1 MQNINTVSILEKLI
15 SYPTVSKDANIELI
29 YYIAD
34 LIKCE
39 RVKPKII
46 KNEENTKANL
56 FAYIGPEKSDGI
68 MLSGHTDVVPAG
80 NINDWD
86 SDPFTPTIK
95 DNVVYGRGCSDMKS
109 SIACMIAA
117 TKRFVLENPNHNGS
131 IGFLLTS
138 DEEGP
143 ADFGTKVAIEKMK
156 DLGYVP
162 DFTIV
167 GEPTSSKTLGD
178 TIKNG
183 RRGSITGELI
193 INGVQ
198 GHIAYPEL
206 AVNPNHYTG
215 KIINDLIKHNWC
227 SGNKYFPATSLQV
240 SSIISDQVASNM
252 IPAKVKVIFN
262 LRFSSELTEDKIKS
276 TVKSLIDAHEVDY
289 DISWTCSAHP
299 FITNEGKLTDTLKAA
314 IRKTIHHDPVLS
326 TNGGTSDAR
335 FLSKVSNETVEFGC
349 INQTAHKINENINID
364 DLFSLEK
371 IYHESLCLLLLD

>member
-1 MQNINTVSILEKLI
+1 MNKDSLNILSNLI
-15 SYPTVSKDANIELI
+15 SKKSVTPEDDGCQDYIFSELKEFGFELR
-29 YYIAD
+29 D
-34 LIKCE
+34 LSE
-39 RVKPKII
+39 NNVKNSLIFQSGKKSP
-46 KNEENTKANL
+46 NVL
-56 FAYIGPEKSDGI
+56 FA
-68 MLSGHTDVVPAG
+68 GHTDVVPAG

-167 GEPTSSKTLGD
+167 GEPTSSKILGD

-262 LRFSSELTEDKIKS
+262 LRFSSELTEDEIKS

-335 FLSKVSNETVEFGC
+335 FLSKVSNETVEFGG

>member
-1 MQNINTVSILEKLI
+1 MNKDSLNILSNLI
-15 SYPTVSKDANIELI
+15 SKKSVTPEDDGCQDYIFSELKEFGFELKDLSENNVKNSLI
-29 YYIAD
+29 FQSG
-34 LIKCE
+34 KKSPN
-39 RVKPKII
+39 V
-46 KNEENTKANL
+46 L
-56 FAYIGPEKSDGI
+56 FA
-68 MLSGHTDVVPAG
+68 GHTDVVPAG

-167 GEPTSSKTLGD
+167 GEPTSSKILGD

-335 FLSKVSNETVEFGC
+335 FLSKVSNETVEFGG

>member
-1 MQNINTVSILEKLI
+1 MNKDSLNILSNLI
-15 SYPTVSKDANIELI
+15 SKKSVTPEDDGCRDYIFSELKEFGFELRDLSENNVKNSLIFQSSKKSPNI
-29 YYIAD
+29 
-34 LIKCE
+34 
-39 RVKPKII
+39 
-46 KNEENTKANL
+46 L
-56 FAYIGPEKSDGI
+56 FA
-68 MLSGHTDVVPAG
+68 GHTDVVPAG

-117 TKRFVLENPNHNGS
+117 TKRFVLENPDHNGS

-167 GEPTSSKTLGD
+167 GEPTSSKILGD

-206 AVNPNHYTG
+206 AINPNHYTG

-335 FLSKVSNETVEFGC
+335 FISKVSNETVEFGG

>member
-1 MQNINTVSILEKLI
+1 MNKDSLNILSNLI
-15 SYPTVSKDANIELI
+15 SKKSVTPEDDGCQDYIFSELKEFGFQLR
-29 YYIAD
+29 D
-34 LIKCE
+34 LSE
-39 RVKPKII
+39 NNVKNSLIFQSGKKSP
-46 KNEENTKANL
+46 NVL
-56 FAYIGPEKSDGI
+56 FA
-68 MLSGHTDVVPAG
+68 GHTDVVPAV

-335 FLSKVSNETVEFGC
+335 FLSKVSNETVEFGG

>member
-1 MQNINTVSILEKLI
+1 VNKDSLNILSNLI
-15 SYPTVSKDANIELI
+15 SKKSVTPEDDGCQDYIFSELKEFGFELR
-29 YYIAD
+29 D
-34 LIKCE
+34 LSE
-39 RVKPKII
+39 NNVKNSLIFQSGKKSP
-46 KNEENTKANL
+46 NVL
-56 FAYIGPEKSDGI
+56 FA
-68 MLSGHTDVVPAG
+68 GHTDVVPAG

-167 GEPTSSKTLGD
+167 GEPTSSKILGD

-335 FLSKVSNETVEFGC
+335 FLSKVSNETVEFGG

>member
-1 MQNINTVSILEKLI
+1 MNKDSLNILSNLI
-15 SYPTVSKDANIELI
+15 SKKSVTPEDDGCQDYIFSELKEFGFELRDLSENNVKNSLIFQSSKKSPN
-29 YYIAD
+29 
-34 LIKCE
+34 
-39 RVKPKII
+39 V
-46 KNEENTKANL
+46 L
-56 FAYIGPEKSDGI
+56 FA
-68 MLSGHTDVVPAG
+68 GHTDVVPAG

-117 TKRFVLENPNHNGS
+117 TKRFVLENPDHNGS

-167 GEPTSSKTLGD
+167 GEPTSSKILGD

-206 AVNPNHYTG
+206 AINPNHYTG

-335 FLSKVSNETVEFGC
+335 FLSKVSNETVEFGG

>member
-1 MQNINTVSILEKLI
+1 MNKDSLNILSNLI
-15 SYPTVSKDANIELI
+15 SKKSVTPEDDGCQDYIFSELKEFGFELRDLSENNVKNSLIFQSSKKSPNI
-29 YYIAD
+29 
-34 LIKCE
+34 
-39 RVKPKII
+39 
-46 KNEENTKANL
+46 L
-56 FAYIGPEKSDGI
+56 FA
-68 MLSGHTDVVPAG
+68 GHTDVVPAG

-117 TKRFVLENPNHNGS
+117 TKRFVLENPDHNGS

-167 GEPTSSKTLGD
+167 GEPTSSKILGD

-206 AVNPNHYTG
+206 AINPNHYTG

-335 FLSKVSNETVEFGC
+335 FLSKVSNETVEFGG

-364 DLFSLEK
+364 DLFSLEE

>member
-1 MQNINTVSILEKLI
+1 MNKDSLNILSNLI
-15 SYPTVSKDANIELI
+15 SKKSVTPEDDGCQDYIFSELKEFGFELRDLSENNVKNSLIFQSSKKSPNI
-29 YYIAD
+29 
-34 LIKCE
+34 
-39 RVKPKII
+39 
-46 KNEENTKANL
+46 L
-56 FAYIGPEKSDGI
+56 FA
-68 MLSGHTDVVPAG
+68 GHTDVVPAG

-117 TKRFVLENPNHNGS
+117 TKRFVLENPDHNGS

-167 GEPTSSKTLGD
+167 GEPTSSKILGD

-206 AVNPNHYTG
+206 AINPNHYTG

-276 TVKSLIDAHEVDY
+276 TVKSLIDVHEVDY

-335 FLSKVSNETVEFGC
+335 FLSKVSNETVEFGG

>member
-1 MQNINTVSILEKLI
+1 MNKDSLNILSNLI
-15 SYPTVSKDANIELI
+15 SKKSVTPEDDGCQDYIFSELKEFGFELR
-29 YYIAD
+29 D
-34 LIKCE
+34 LSE
-39 RVKPKII
+39 NNVKNSLIFQSGKKSP
-46 KNEENTKANL
+46 NVL
-56 FAYIGPEKSDGI
+56 FA
-68 MLSGHTDVVPAG
+68 GHTDVVPAG

-335 FLSKVSNETVEFGC
+335 FLSKVSNETVEFGG

-364 DLFSLEK
+364 DLFSLEE

>member
-1 MQNINTVSILEKLI
+1 MNKDSLNILSNLI
-15 SYPTVSKDANIELI
+15 SKKSVTPEDDGCQDYIFSELKEFGFELR
-29 YYIAD
+29 D
-34 LIKCE
+34 LSE
-39 RVKPKII
+39 NNVKNSLIFQSGKKSP
-46 KNEENTKANL
+46 NVL
-56 FAYIGPEKSDGI
+56 FA
-68 MLSGHTDVVPAG
+68 GHTDVVPAG

-335 FLSKVSNETVEFGC
+335 FLSKVSNETVEFGG

-364 DLFSLEK
+364 DLYSLEK

>member
-1 MQNINTVSILEKLI
+1 MNKDSLNILSNLI
-15 SYPTVSKDANIELI
+15 SKKSVTPEDDGCQDYIFSELKEFGFELRDLSENNVKNSLIFQSSKKSPN
-29 YYIAD
+29 
-34 LIKCE
+34 
-39 RVKPKII
+39 V
-46 KNEENTKANL
+46 L
-56 FAYIGPEKSDGI
+56 FA
-68 MLSGHTDVVPAG
+68 GHTDVVPAG

-117 TKRFVLENPNHNGS
+117 TKRFVLENPDHNGS

-167 GEPTSSKTLGD
+167 GEPTSSKILGD

-206 AVNPNHYTG
+206 AINPNHYTG

-227 SGNKYFPATSLQV
+227 SGNKYFPATSLQI

-335 FLSKVSNETVEFGC
+335 FLSKVSNETVEFGG

>member
-1 MQNINTVSILEKLI
+1 MNKDSLNILSNLI
-15 SYPTVSKDANIELI
+15 SKKSVTPDDDGCQDYIFSELKKFGFELRDLSENNVKNSLIFQSSKKSPN
-29 YYIAD
+29 
-34 LIKCE
+34 
-39 RVKPKII
+39 V
-46 KNEENTKANL
+46 L
-56 FAYIGPEKSDGI
+56 FA
-68 MLSGHTDVVPAG
+68 GHTDVVPAG

-117 TKRFVLENPNHNGS
+117 TKRFVLENPDHNGS

-167 GEPTSSKTLGD
+167 GEPTSSKILGD

-206 AVNPNHYTG
+206 AINPNHYTG

-335 FLSKVSNETVEFGC
+335 FLSKVSNETVEFGG

>member
-1 MQNINTVSILEKLI
+1 
-15 SYPTVSKDANIELI
+15 
-29 YYIAD
+29 
-34 LIKCE
+34 
-39 RVKPKII
+39 
-46 KNEENTKANL
+46 
-56 FAYIGPEKSDGI
+56 
-68 MLSGHTDVVPAG
+68 
-80 NINDWD
+80 
-86 SDPFTPTIK
+86 
-95 DNVVYGRGCSDMKS
+95 MKS

-167 GEPTSSKTLGD
+167 GEPTSSKILGD

-335 FLSKVSNETVEFGC
+335 FLSKVSNETVEFGG

>member
-1 MQNINTVSILEKLI
+1 MNKDSLNILSNLI
-15 SYPTVSKDANIELI
+15 SKKSVTPEDDGCQDYIFSELKEFGFELRDLSENNVKNSLIFQSSKKSPN
-29 YYIAD
+29 
-34 LIKCE
+34 
-39 RVKPKII
+39 V
-46 KNEENTKANL
+46 L
-56 FAYIGPEKSDGI
+56 FA
-68 MLSGHTDVVPAG
+68 GHTDVVPAG

-167 GEPTSSKTLGD
+167 GEPTSSKILGD

-206 AVNPNHYTG
+206 AINPNHYTG

-314 IRKTIHHDPVLS
+314 IRKTMHHDPVLS

-335 FLSKVSNETVEFGC
+335 FLSKVSNETVEFGG

>member
-1 MQNINTVSILEKLI
+1 VNKDSLNILSNLI
-15 SYPTVSKDANIELI
+15 SKKSVTPEDDGCQDYIFSELKEFGFELR
-29 YYIAD
+29 D
-34 LIKCE
+34 LSE
-39 RVKPKII
+39 NNVKNSLIFQSGKKSP
-46 KNEENTKANL
+46 NVL
-56 FAYIGPEKSDGI
+56 FA
-68 MLSGHTDVVPAG
+68 GHTDVVPAG

-335 FLSKVSNETVEFGC
+335 FLSKVSNETVEFGG

>member
-1 MQNINTVSILEKLI
+1 VNKDSLNILSNLI
-15 SYPTVSKDANIELI
+15 SKKSVTPEDDGCQDYIFSELKQFGFELR
-29 YYIAD
+29 D
-34 LIKCE
+34 LSE
-39 RVKPKII
+39 NNVKNSLIFQSRKKSP
-46 KNEENTKANL
+46 NVL
-56 FAYIGPEKSDGI
+56 FA
-68 MLSGHTDVVPAG
+68 GHTDVVPAG

-167 GEPTSSKTLGD
+167 GEPTSSKILGD

-335 FLSKVSNETVEFGC
+335 FLSKVSNETVEFGG

>member
-1 MQNINTVSILEKLI
+1 MNKDSLNILSNLI
-15 SYPTVSKDANIELI
+15 SKKSVTPEDDGCQDYIFSELKQFGFELR
-29 YYIAD
+29 D
-34 LIKCE
+34 LSE
-39 RVKPKII
+39 NNVKNSLIFQSRKKSP
-46 KNEENTKANL
+46 NVL
-56 FAYIGPEKSDGI
+56 FA
-68 MLSGHTDVVPAG
+68 GHTDVVPAG

-167 GEPTSSKTLGD
+167 GEPTSSKILGD

-335 FLSKVSNETVEFGC
+335 FLSKVSNETVEFGG

>member
-1 MQNINTVSILEKLI
+1 MNKDSLNILSNLI
-15 SYPTVSKDANIELI
+15 SKKSVTPEDDGCQDYIFSELKEFGFELRDLSENNVKNSLIFQSSKKSPN
-29 YYIAD
+29 
-34 LIKCE
+34 
-39 RVKPKII
+39 V
-46 KNEENTKANL
+46 L
-56 FAYIGPEKSDGI
+56 FA
-68 MLSGHTDVVPAG
+68 GHTDVVPAG

-167 GEPTSSKTLGD
+167 GEPTSSKILGD

-314 IRKTIHHDPVLS
+314 IRKTIHHEPVLS

-335 FLSKVSNETVEFGC
+335 FLSKVSNETVEFGG

>member
-1 MQNINTVSILEKLI
+1 MNKDSLNILSNLI
-15 SYPTVSKDANIELI
+15 SKKSVTPEDDGCQDYIFSELKKFGFELRDLSENNVKNSLIFQSSKKSPN
-29 YYIAD
+29 
-34 LIKCE
+34 
-39 RVKPKII
+39 V
-46 KNEENTKANL
+46 L
-56 FAYIGPEKSDGI
+56 FA
-68 MLSGHTDVVPAG
+68 GHTDVVPAG

-167 GEPTSSKTLGD
+167 GEPTSSKILGD

-215 KIINDLIKHNWC
+215 KIINDLIKYNWC
-227 SGNKYFPATSLQV
+227 SGNKYFPATSLQI

-335 FLSKVSNETVEFGC
+335 FLSKVSNETVEFGG

>member
-1 MQNINTVSILEKLI
+1 MNKDSLNILSNLI
-15 SYPTVSKDANIELI
+15 SKKSVTPEDDGCQDYIFSELKEFGFELRDLSENNVKNSLIFQSSKKSPNI
-29 YYIAD
+29 
-34 LIKCE
+34 
-39 RVKPKII
+39 
-46 KNEENTKANL
+46 L
-56 FAYIGPEKSDGI
+56 FA
-68 MLSGHTDVVPAG
+68 GHTDVVPAG

-117 TKRFVLENPNHNGS
+117 TKRFVLENPDHNGS

-167 GEPTSSKTLGD
+167 GEPTSSKILGD

-215 KIINDLIKHNWC
+215 KIINDLIKHDWC
-227 SGNKYFPATSLQV
+227 SGNKYFPATSLQI

-335 FLSKVSNETVEFGC
+335 FLSKVSNETVEFGG

-364 DLFSLEK
+364 DLFSLEE

>member
-1 MQNINTVSILEKLI
+1 MNKDSLNILSNLI
-15 SYPTVSKDANIELI
+15 SKKSVTPEDDGCQDYIFSELKQFGFELR
-29 YYIAD
+29 D
-34 LIKCE
+34 LSE
-39 RVKPKII
+39 NNVKNSLIFQSGKKSP
-46 KNEENTKANL
+46 NVL
-56 FAYIGPEKSDGI
+56 FA
-68 MLSGHTDVVPAG
+68 GHTDVVPAG

-335 FLSKVSNETVEFGC
+335 FLSKVSNETVEFGG

>member
-1 MQNINTVSILEKLI
+1 MNKDSLNILSNLI
-15 SYPTVSKDANIELI
+15 SKKSVTPEDDGCQDYIFSELKEFGFELRDLSENNVKNSLIFQSSKKSPNI
-29 YYIAD
+29 
-34 LIKCE
+34 
-39 RVKPKII
+39 
-46 KNEENTKANL
+46 L
-56 FAYIGPEKSDGI
+56 FA
-68 MLSGHTDVVPAG
+68 GHTDVVPAG

-117 TKRFVLENPNHNGS
+117 TKRFVLENPDHNGS

-138 DEEGP
+138 EEEGP

-167 GEPTSSKTLGD
+167 GEPTSSKILGD

-335 FLSKVSNETVEFGC
+335 FLSKVSNETVEFGG

-364 DLFSLEK
+364 DLFSLEE

>member
-1 MQNINTVSILEKLI
+1 MNKDSLNILSNLI
-15 SYPTVSKDANIELI
+15 SKKSVTPEDDGCQDYIFSELKEFGFELR
-29 YYIAD
+29 D
-34 LIKCE
+34 LSE
-39 RVKPKII
+39 NNVKNSLIFQSGKKSP
-46 KNEENTKANL
+46 NVL
-56 FAYIGPEKSDGI
+56 FA
-68 MLSGHTDVVPAG
+68 GHTDVVPAG

-183 RRGSITGELI
+183 RRGSITGKLI

-335 FLSKVSNETVEFGC
+335 FLSKVSNETVEFGG

>member
-1 MQNINTVSILEKLI
+1 MNKDSLNILSNLI
-15 SYPTVSKDANIELI
+15 SKKSVTPEDDGCQDYIFSELKEFGFELRDLSENNVKNSLIFQSSKKSPNI
-29 YYIAD
+29 
-34 LIKCE
+34 
-39 RVKPKII
+39 
-46 KNEENTKANL
+46 L
-56 FAYIGPEKSDGI
+56 FA
-68 MLSGHTDVVPAG
+68 GHTDVVPAG

-117 TKRFVLENPNHNGS
+117 TKRFVLENPDHNGS

-167 GEPTSSKTLGD
+167 GEPTSSKILGD

-206 AVNPNHYTG
+206 AINPNHYTG
-215 KIINDLIKHNWC
+215 KIINDLIKHDWC

-335 FLSKVSNETVEFGC
+335 FLSKVSNETVEFGG

-364 DLFSLEK
+364 DLFSLEE

>member
-1 MQNINTVSILEKLI
+1 MNKDSLNILSNLI
-15 SYPTVSKDANIELI
+15 SKKSVTPEDDGCQDYIFSELKEFGFELKDLSENNVKNSLI
-29 YYIAD
+29 FQSG
-34 LIKCE
+34 KKSPN
-39 RVKPKII
+39 V
-46 KNEENTKANL
+46 L
-56 FAYIGPEKSDGI
+56 FA
-68 MLSGHTDVVPAG
+68 GHTDVVPAG

-314 IRKTIHHDPVLS
+314 IRKTIHHEPVLS

-335 FLSKVSNETVEFGC
+335 FLSKVSNETVEFGG

>member
-1 MQNINTVSILEKLI
+1 MNKDSLNILSNLI
-15 SYPTVSKDANIELI
+15 SKKSVTPEDDGCQDYIFSELKEFGFELR
-29 YYIAD
+29 D
-34 LIKCE
+34 LSE
-39 RVKPKII
+39 NNVKNSLIFQSGKKSP
-46 KNEENTKANL
+46 NVL
-56 FAYIGPEKSDGI
+56 FA
-68 MLSGHTDVVPAG
+68 GHTDVVPAG

-167 GEPTSSKTLGD
+167 GEPTSSKILGD

-252 IPAKVKVIFN
+252 IP
-262 LRFSSELTEDKIKS
+262 
-276 TVKSLIDAHEVDY
+276 
-289 DISWTCSAHP
+289 
-299 FITNEGKLTDTLKAA
+299 
-314 IRKTIHHDPVLS
+314 
-326 TNGGTSDAR
+326 
-335 FLSKVSNETVEFGC
+335 
-349 INQTAHKINENINID
+349 
-364 DLFSLEK
+364 EK
-371 IYHESLCLLLLD
+371 

>member
-1 MQNINTVSILEKLI
+1 MNKDSLNILGNLI
-15 SYPTVSKDANIELI
+15 SKKSVTPEDDGCQDYIFSELKEFGFELR
-29 YYIAD
+29 D
-34 LIKCE
+34 LSE
-39 RVKPKII
+39 NNVKNSLIFQSGKKSP
-46 KNEENTKANL
+46 NVL
-56 FAYIGPEKSDGI
+56 FA
-68 MLSGHTDVVPAG
+68 GHTDVVPAG

-167 GEPTSSKTLGD
+167 GEPTSSKILGD

-335 FLSKVSNETVEFGC
+335 FLSKVSNETVEFGG

>member
-1 MQNINTVSILEKLI
+1 MNKDSLNILSNLI
-15 SYPTVSKDANIELI
+15 SKKSVTPEDDGCQDYIFSELKEFGFELR
-29 YYIAD
+29 D
-34 LIKCE
+34 LSE
-39 RVKPKII
+39 NNVKNSLIFQSRKKSP
-46 KNEENTKANL
+46 NVL
-56 FAYIGPEKSDGI
+56 FA
-68 MLSGHTDVVPAG
+68 GHTDVVPAG

-335 FLSKVSNETVEFGC
+335 FLSKVSNETVEFGG

>member
-1 MQNINTVSILEKLI
+1 MNKDSLNILSNLI
-15 SYPTVSKDANIELI
+15 SKKSVTPEDDGCQDYIFSELKEFGFQLR
-29 YYIAD
+29 D
-34 LIKCE
+34 LSE
-39 RVKPKII
+39 NNVKNSLIFQSGKKSP
-46 KNEENTKANL
+46 NVL
-56 FAYIGPEKSDGI
+56 FA
-68 MLSGHTDVVPAG
+68 GHTDVVPAG

-167 GEPTSSKTLGD
+167 GEPTSSKILGD

-335 FLSKVSNETVEFGC
+335 FLSKVSNETVEFGG

>member
-1 MQNINTVSILEKLI
+1 MNKDSLNILSNLI
-15 SYPTVSKDANIELI
+15 SKKSVTPEDDGCQDYIFSELKKFGFEFR
-29 YYIAD
+29 D
-34 LIKCE
+34 LSE
-39 RVKPKII
+39 NNVKNSLIFQSGKKSP
-46 KNEENTKANL
+46 NVL
-56 FAYIGPEKSDGI
+56 FA
-68 MLSGHTDVVPAG
+68 GHTDVVPAG

-335 FLSKVSNETVEFGC
+335 FLSKVSNETVEFGG

>member
-1 MQNINTVSILEKLI
+1 MNKDSLNILSNLI
-15 SYPTVSKDANIELI
+15 SKKSVTPEDDGCQDYIFSELKEFGFELR
-29 YYIAD
+29 D
-34 LIKCE
+34 LSE
-39 RVKPKII
+39 NNVKNSLIFQSGKKSP
-46 KNEENTKANL
+46 NVL
-56 FAYIGPEKSDGI
+56 FA
-68 MLSGHTDVVPAG
+68 GHTDVVPAG

-314 IRKTIHHDPVLS
+314 IRKTIHHEPVLS

-335 FLSKVSNETVEFGC
+335 FLSKVSNETVEFGG

>member
-1 MQNINTVSILEKLI
+1 MNKDSLNILSNLI
-15 SYPTVSKDANIELI
+15 SKKSVTPEDDGCQDYIFSELKEFGFELRDLSENNVKNSLIFQSSKKSPN
-29 YYIAD
+29 
-34 LIKCE
+34 
-39 RVKPKII
+39 V
-46 KNEENTKANL
+46 L
-56 FAYIGPEKSDGI
+56 FA
-68 MLSGHTDVVPAG
+68 GHTDVVPAG

-167 GEPTSSKTLGD
+167 GEPTSSKILGD

-206 AVNPNHYTG
+206 AINPNHYTG

-335 FLSKVSNETVEFGC
+335 FLSKVSNETVEFGG

>member
-1 MQNINTVSILEKLI
+1 MNKDSLNILSNLI
-15 SYPTVSKDANIELI
+15 SKKSVTPEDDGCQDYIFSELKEFGFELRDLSENNVKNSLIFQSSKKSPN
-29 YYIAD
+29 
-34 LIKCE
+34 
-39 RVKPKII
+39 V
-46 KNEENTKANL
+46 L
-56 FAYIGPEKSDGI
+56 FA
-68 MLSGHTDVVPAG
+68 GHTDVVPAG

-167 GEPTSSKTLGD
+167 GEPTSSKILGD

-335 FLSKVSNETVEFGC
+335 FLSKVSNETVEFGG

>member
-1 MQNINTVSILEKLI
+1 MNKDSLNILSNLI
-15 SYPTVSKDANIELI
+15 SKKSVTPEDDGCQDYIFSELKEFGFELR
-29 YYIAD
+29 D
-34 LIKCE
+34 LSE
-39 RVKPKII
+39 NNVKNSLIFQSGKKSP
-46 KNEENTKANL
+46 NVL
-56 FAYIGPEKSDGI
+56 FA
-68 MLSGHTDVVPAG
+68 GHTDVVPAG

-131 IGFLLTS
+131 IGFLFTS

-167 GEPTSSKTLGD
+167 GEPTSSKILGD

-314 IRKTIHHDPVLS
+314 IRKTINHDPVLS

-335 FLSKVSNETVEFGC
+335 FLSKVSNETVEFGG

-364 DLFSLEK
+364 DLYSLEK

>member
-1 MQNINTVSILEKLI
+1 MNKDSLNILSNLI
-15 SYPTVSKDANIELI
+15 SKKSVTPEDDGCQDYIFSELKEFGFELR
-29 YYIAD
+29 D
-34 LIKCE
+34 LSE
-39 RVKPKII
+39 NNVKNSLIFQSGKKSP
-46 KNEENTKANL
+46 NVL
-56 FAYIGPEKSDGI
+56 FA
-68 MLSGHTDVVPAG
+68 GHTDVVPAG

-131 IGFLLTS
+131 IGFLFTS

-167 GEPTSSKTLGD
+167 GEPTSSKILGD

-314 IRKTIHHDPVLS
+314 IRKTINHDPVLS

-335 FLSKVSNETVEFGC
+335 FLSKVSNETVEFGG

>member
-1 MQNINTVSILEKLI
+1 MNKDSLNILSNLI
-15 SYPTVSKDANIELI
+15 SKKSVTPEDDGCQDYIFSELKEFGFELR
-29 YYIAD
+29 D
-34 LIKCE
+34 LSE
-39 RVKPKII
+39 NNVKNSLIFQSGKKSP
-46 KNEENTKANL
+46 NVL
-56 FAYIGPEKSDGI
+56 FA
-68 MLSGHTDVVPAG
+68 GHTDVVPAG

-167 GEPTSSKTLGD
+167 GEPTSSKILGD

-335 FLSKVSNETVEFGC
+335 FLSKVSNETVEFGG

>member
-1 MQNINTVSILEKLI
+1 MNKDSLNILSNLI
-15 SYPTVSKDANIELI
+15 SKKSVTPEDDGCQDYIFSELKEFGFELRDLSENNVKNSLIFQSSKKSPNI
-29 YYIAD
+29 
-34 LIKCE
+34 
-39 RVKPKII
+39 
-46 KNEENTKANL
+46 L
-56 FAYIGPEKSDGI
+56 FA
-68 MLSGHTDVVPAG
+68 GHTDVVPAG

-167 GEPTSSKTLGD
+167 GEPTSSKILGD

-335 FLSKVSNETVEFGC
+335 FLSKVSNETVEFGG

-364 DLFSLEK
+364 DLFSLEE

>member
-1 MQNINTVSILEKLI
+1 MNKDSLNILSNLI
-15 SYPTVSKDANIELI
+15 SKKSVTPEDDGCQDYIFSELKEFGFELRDLSENNVKNSLIFQSSKKSPN
-29 YYIAD
+29 
-34 LIKCE
+34 
-39 RVKPKII
+39 V
-46 KNEENTKANL
+46 L
-56 FAYIGPEKSDGI
+56 FA
-68 MLSGHTDVVPAG
+68 GHTDVVPAG

-335 FLSKVSNETVEFGC
+335 FLSKVSNETVEFGG

-371 IYHESLCLLLLD
+371 IYHESLCLLLSLIHI